1 MLPALLWVVRV
12 AEKGGDEPFVLAA
25 LGEGRC
31 AFGMANSVGK
41 EQLRGLEGLVEVPPV
56 ALRYVYKVL
65 PLLCS
70 RKPDQELRGHHEDG
84 QLQGKCEERVGR
96 RVFGNRQVFYPLE
109 RQVVDLLTAVMVAQ
123 QCMLEGGA
131 APGEVGCEPLPKL
144 CLLFLRGNVRILV
157 PPFDCNRVGPA

>member
-1 MLPALLWVVRV
+1 
-12 AEKGGDEPFVLAA
+12 
-25 LGEGRC
+25 
-31 AFGMANSVGK
+31 MANSVGK
-41 EQLRGLEGLVEVPPV
+41 EQLRGLESLVEVPSV

-70 RKPDQELRGHHEDG
+70 RKPDQELRSHHEDG

-109 RQVVDLLTAVMVAQ
+109 CQVIVLLTAVMVEQ

-131 APGEVGCEPLPKL
+131 APGEVG
-144 CLLFLRGNVRILV
+144 
-157 PPFDCNRVGPA
+157 